1 MSQIHSPIRVGM
13 IGYGFVGK
21 TFHAPLIQS
30 VPGLQLAFVGS
41 TQPDKVHAEVP
52 GATVIAD
59 RDSVATHPDVDLVV
73 IASTNETHLPLATAA
88 LLAGK
93 HVVVDKPFTLTLAD
107 ARALAALAEKQGRLL
122 AVFQNRRWDSSFLG
136 AKKILA
142 EGTLGAISHY
152 ESHYDR
158 YRPNVRVRWREMPG
172 PGAGLWFDLGPHLV
186 DQALELMG
194 LPDAVNANF
203 AMQRDGAQTDDWAHV
218 ELIYPKARAILHSSV
233 LVSGGVPNFIIH
245 GTKGSWVKYGL
256 DIQEKQLMAGER
268 PGAPGWGVDPVRAT
282 FYDGAT
288 GTQTELPVPDGNQ
301 AMFYVGMRDAI
312 LGTGPNPVPPAQA
325 VAVMAVIETAI
336 QSGAEGRVLPLS
348 LTKEERAA
356 WERTKI

>member
-1 MSQIHSPIRVGM
+1 
-13 IGYGFVGK
+13 
-21 TFHAPLIQS
+21 
-30 VPGLQLAFVGS
+30 
-41 TQPDKVHAEVP
+41 
-52 GATVIAD
+52 
-59 RDSVATHPDVDLVV
+59 
-73 IASTNETHLPLATAA
+73 LPLATAA